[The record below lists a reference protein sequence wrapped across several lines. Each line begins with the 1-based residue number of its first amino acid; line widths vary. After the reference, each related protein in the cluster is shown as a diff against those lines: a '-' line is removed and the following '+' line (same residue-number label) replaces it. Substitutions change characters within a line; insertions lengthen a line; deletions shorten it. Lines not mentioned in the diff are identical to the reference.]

1 MENTIKNN
9 KINDYSKENRN
20 AIIKL
25 VIVRI
30 ISYSFL
36 ILLSAFCIF
45 FFYLLLINTTKSNN
59 QLQAGKISL
68 IPSTSFFTNLKNLFT
83 SFRGEF
89 NALSGFFN
97 SLVIAGFSSILTCYF
112 SALTAYG
119 IFAYNFKGKKIME
132 TFILAIMM
140 IPTQLSSVGFFQLAC
155 KMNLKNELWVLIIP
169 AIASPACFFYMIQY
183 LRATLP
189 KDLIEASRIDGSNE
203 FMTFNRIVIPIM
215 KPAIAVQFIFSF
227 VASWNNLYM
236 PSLLLT
242 DPNKKT
248 LPVMIN
254 ALQHT
259 SWGSLDLGCVYMAI
273 FLSILPVVIV
283 YLILSKFIIKGV
295 TAGSVKG

>member
-112 SALTAYG
+112 S
-119 IFAYNFKGKKIME
+119 

-203 FMTFNRIVIPIM
+203 FMTFNRVVIPIM

>member
-1 MENTIKNN
+1 MENTVNN
-9 KINDYSKENRN
+9 KEMKNFDKENRI
-20 AIIKL
+20 AIAKLIIVRVICYIFL
-25 VIVRI
+25 VI
-30 ISYSFL
+30 L
-36 ILLSAFCIF
+36 AALCIF
-45 FFYLLLINTTKSNN
+45 FFYLLLVNTTRSNN
-59 QLQAGKISL
+59 QLQSGNLALTLSN
-68 IPSTSFFTNLKNLFT
+68 SFGTNFKNLFT
-83 SFRGEF
+83 SFKGEF
-89 NALSGFFN
+89 NALRGFTN

-119 IFAYNFKGKKIME
+119 IYAYNFKGKRFME
-132 TFILAIMM
+132 AFILAIMM
-140 IPTQLSSVGFFQLAC
+140 IPTQLSSVGFFQLAV
-155 KMNLKNELWVLIIP
+155 KLGLKNKIWILIIP
-169 AIASPACFFYMIQY
+169 AIAAPSCFFYMIQY

-189 KDLIEASRIDGSNE
+189 KDLIEASRMDGSNE

-242 DPNKKT
+242 DSKKKT

-259 SWGSLDLGCVYMAI
+259 SWGNLDLGCVYMAI

-283 YLILSKFIIKGV
+283 YLCLSKFIIKGV